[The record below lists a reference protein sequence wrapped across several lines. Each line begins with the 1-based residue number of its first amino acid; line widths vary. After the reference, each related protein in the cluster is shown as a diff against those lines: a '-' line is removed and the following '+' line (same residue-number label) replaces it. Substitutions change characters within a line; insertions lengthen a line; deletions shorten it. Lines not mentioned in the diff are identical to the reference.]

1 MVVVVVVVDMINLKS
16 VQKENY
22 DSKLYLEHSI
32 LKVLFNLYKAENWTA
47 LQLKFQLVPRS
58 KHTPSRL

>member
-1 MVVVVVVVDMINLKS
+1 MINVKS

-32 LKVLFNLYKAENWTA
+32 SKEFFNIFKAENWAA
-47 LQLKFQLVPRS
+47 LQLSFQLVPRS
-58 KHTPSRL
+58 KHTPTQL